1 MEEKVKLEMTLWT
14 YQFRQARVPQGTLE
28 NSPAFRRREGRHG
41 MVPIRRTA
49 AMPAARVG
57 GPFQACLRHAH
68 RLIAP
73 IRHRKWRAMVSGP
86 FGTSRLVKTMA
97 PATASSS
104 SIVPKKI
111 RVIGV
116 PLDLGQSRRGVDMG
130 PSAVR
135 VAGLEARLEAL
146 GHVVED
152 AGNVSVAIAEQKTEG
167 DPRAKY
173 LKEITAT
180 CTKHAELVIRTLES
194 AIVPMVLGGDH
205 SVAAGT
211 VAGVAEFYR
220 RQNQKIGLIWI
231 DAHPDINT
239 PESSPSG
246 NVHGMPLAAT
256 MGLGP
261 PELADIFNFSPKVKP
276 ENCVLV
282 GVRDID
288 AIEKENVRRAG
299 IGVFT
304 MRDIDERGMRTVMEE
319 ALRIAGRGT
328 AGYHVSLDMDWI
340 DPEDAPGVG
349 TPVRGGAT
357 YREAHLAMEIIADH
371 GRMLSFEIVEVNPV
385 IDEHNRTADL
395 AVELALSAFGKKIL

>member
-1 MEEKVKLEMTLWT
+1 M
-14 YQFRQARVPQGTLE
+14 A
-28 NSPAFRRREGRHG
+28 SS
-41 MVPIRRTA
+41 
-49 AMPAARVG
+49 
-57 GPFQACLRHAH
+57 
-68 RLIAP
+68 AP
-73 IRHRKWRAMVSGP
+73 
-86 FGTSRLVKTMA
+86 GTSR
-97 PATASSS
+97 
-104 SIVPKKI
+104 KKI

-152 AGNVSVAIAEQKTEG
+152 AGNVAVAIPEQKKEG
-167 DPRAKY
+167 DPHAKY

-180 CTKHAELVIRTLES
+180 CTKHAELVMKTLE
-194 AIVPMVLGGDH
+194 AGKTPIVLGGDH

-220 RQNQKIGLIWI
+220 RAGQRVGLLWI
-231 DAHPDINT
+231 DAHGDINT
-239 PESSPSG
+239 PDSSPSG
-246 NVHGMPLAAT
+246 NVHGMPLAAI
-256 MGLGP
+256 MGLGL
-261 PELADIFNFSPKVKP
+261 PELATIYTGQPPMVEP

-282 GVRDID
+282 GIRDID
-288 AIEKENVRRAG
+288 AIEKANIRKAG
-299 IGVFT
+299 VEVFT
-304 MRDIDERGMRTVMEE
+304 MRDIDERGMRAVTEE
-319 ALRIAGRGT
+319 ALRMAGRGT

-371 GRMLSFEIVEVNPV
+371 GRMTSFEIVEVNPV
-385 IDEHNRTADL
+385 IDDRNRTADL

>member
-1 MEEKVKLEMTLWT
+1 M
-14 YQFRQARVPQGTLE
+14 
-28 NSPAFRRREGRHG
+28 SPT
-41 MVPIRRTA
+41 PN
-49 AMPAARVG
+49 
-57 GPFQACLRHAH
+57 
-68 RLIAP
+68 
-73 IRHRKWRAMVSGP
+73 
-86 FGTSRLVKTMA
+86 TSF
-97 PATASSS
+97 SS
-104 SIVPKKI
+104 VTPKQI

-135 VAGLEARLEAL
+135 VAGLEARLEAI

-152 AGNVSVAIAEQKTEG
+152 GGNVAVAIPEQKKEG
-167 DPRAKY
+167 AAHAKY

-180 CTKHAELVIRTLES
+180 CTKSAELVLKTLE
-194 AIVPMVLGGDH
+194 AGKIPLVLGGDH

-231 DAHPDINT
+231 DAHSDMNT
-239 PESSPSG
+239 PDSSPSG
-246 NVHGMPLAAT
+246 NVHGMPLAAI

-261 PELADIFNFSPKVKP
+261 TELGNIFNFSPKIQP

-282 GVRDID
+282 GIRDVD
-288 AIEKENVRRAG
+288 AIEKENIRKAG
-299 IGVFT
+299 VEVFT
-304 MRDIDERGMRTVMEE
+304 MRDIDERGMRSVMEE
-319 ALRIAGRGT
+319 ALRMAGRGT

-349 TPVRGGAT
+349 TPVWGGAT

-371 GRMLSFEIVEVNPV
+371 GRLLSLEIVEVIPV
-385 IDEHNRTADL
+385 IDEHNQTADL
-395 AVELALSAFGKKIL
+395 AVELSLSAFGKKIL